1 MLRGVGRALGDIG
14 SGEWIDGYIT
24 EIGMGMNVFVATS
37 SVDMYTKCGNTE
49 KTHRVFDVMPEKD
62 IVSWS
67 SMIQGYAS
75 KGLPKEAIDLFFQM
89 QEENL
94 KPNCYAMVGVLSTS
108 LIDMYA
114 KCGNMVLA
122 WAVFKGSVLRQH
134 GHESVNF
141 FLELEGLDLESWSQ
155 SLSNDAVDRRIWVT
169 MSNEAVVVQPPWL
182 MSVMEESGSSPLIN
196 DAKQPSHHER
206 LKLQAEREEIHKET
220 ENRGLGKGEA
230 KRKGS

>member
-37 SVDMYTKCGNTE
+37 SVDMYTKCGNME

-75 KGLPKEAIDLFFQM
+75 NGLPKEAIDLFFQM

-141 FLELEGLDLESWSQ
+141 FLELEGLDLESC
-155 SLSNDAVDRRIWVT
+155 NDAVDRRIWVT

-182 MSVMEESGSSPLIN
+182 MSVVEESR
-196 DAKQPSHHER
+196 HHER
-206 LKLQAEREEIHKET
+206 LKLQAEREEIHTET
-220 ENRGLGKGEA
+220 KNRGLGRGEA
-230 KRKGS
+230 KRRGS